1 MKKDLYKTL
10 GVDRS
15 ASAAEIKKAYRKLA
29 RKHHPDLN
37 PGDKAAEARFK
48 DIQEAYAVLSDEK
61 KRAQYDQFGTLGDT
75 PHGAGEWASGGG
87 GAPGFEGFEF
97 SNYGSSSLRDIFENL
112 FGGAAGGP
120 GGGRYEPGPVRGEDL
135 QYAMK
140 VGFED
145 ALHGLQTR
153 IRITRLDACRN
164 CGGAGRVA
172 GKGDRTSCRS
182 CGGSGR
188 TVHQKGFMK
197 FSAACPDCHG
207 SGGDAGEVC
216 RSCGG
221 RSLYQKTENITVRIP
236 AGVDTGSRV
245 RIPGK
250 GNAAPGAGGKTGDL
264 YISIEVAPHAFFRRE
279 GPHIHVKVP
288 VTVPEAT
295 LGAKIQVPTIHGP
308 EIIRI
313 PPGTRSGQ
321 KFRIRN
327 KGAPSP
333 GKKVHGDAFV
343 EITIVPPP
351 FEDQRVRELMKELEK
366 ISGPNP
372 RDAMGK
378 S

>member
-1 MKKDLYKTL
+1 MKKDYYETL
-10 GVDRS
+10 GIERG

-61 KRAQYDQFGTLGDT
+61 KRAQYDQFGTVGDS
-75 PHGAGEWASGGG
+75 PPGAGEWASSGG
-87 GAPGFEGFEF
+87 GAPGFDGFEF
-97 SNYGSSSLRDIFENL
+97 SNYGSSSMRDIFENL
-112 FGGAAGGP
+112 FGGA
-120 GGGRYEPGPVRGEDL
+120 GGGAGFGRTAPGPVRGEDL

-145 ALHGLQTR
+145 AIHGLQTR
-153 IRITRLDACRN
+153 IRITRLAACAD

-172 GKGDRTSCRS
+172 GKGRHSSCSS

-197 FSAACPDCHG
+197 FSSPCRECGG

-216 RSCGG
+216 SSCGG
-221 RSLYQKTENITVRIP
+221 RALYQKTENITVRIP

-245 RIPGK
+245 RIAGK
-250 GNAAPGAGGKTGDL
+250 GNAAPGSGGTAGDL
-264 YISIEVAPHAFFRRE
+264 YISIEVAPHAYFRRE
-279 GPHIHVKVP
+279 GPHIHARVP
-288 VTVPEAT
+288 ITVPEAT
-295 LGAKIQVPTIHGP
+295 LGSKIEVPTIHGP
-308 EIIRI
+308 ETIRI

-321 KFRIRN
+321 KFRLRN
-327 KGAPSP
+327 KGVSLP
-333 GKKVHGDAFV
+333 GKKVRGDAFV
-343 EITIVPPP
+343 EVVIVPPP

-378 S
+378 M